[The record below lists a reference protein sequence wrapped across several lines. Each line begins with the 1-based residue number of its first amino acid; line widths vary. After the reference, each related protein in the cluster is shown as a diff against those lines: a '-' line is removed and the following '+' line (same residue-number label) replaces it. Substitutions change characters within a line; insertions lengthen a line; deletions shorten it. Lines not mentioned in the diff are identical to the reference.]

1 MIIHEPPLDW
11 ERLYKKHRD
20 FYIKKVI
27 GFTVW
32 ETEDL
37 PESWVDAMNAR
48 FIDEIWC
55 PTEYNKEVFKKSGV
69 EKNIRV
75 VPHVWM
81 GKILPS
87 VEKSKNYVFYNI
99 SEFIERKGIYD
110 LIESFCEEFDR
121 NDKVELILKTHYQKY
136 LPENI
141 KFINQSYGNFQL

>member
-87 VEKSKNYVFYNI
+87 VEKSKNYVFFENY
-99 SEFIERKGIYD
+99 SYKLIY
-110 LIESFCEEFDR
+110 
-121 NDKVELILKTHYQKY
+121 
-136 LPENI
+136 
-141 KFINQSYGNFQL
+141 FINSNRHYDFMYIGIMYIGMFNDH